1 MSGLDAVFVWHLLR
15 TCELVD
21 VRAHAAVGIL
31 FGLYR
36 QVFFIGARAM
46 PDAEQDD
53 VHNADDVLVLAC
65 VEHEPS
71 LALLDLGNE
80 LVEGLGL
87 AFAKVFG
94 DYAVVGKHLLDV
106 FRASFDHRV
115 EFLSIQVPYL
125 RVIDEFR
132 LRALGLAPPLE
143 IVGLLGMFVVHLET
157 SRDVLVGHAQIS
169 LWVDVFFG
177 LRVLKALHELTT
189 ALTDAGIG
197 TSFLDLRHEIL
208 VEGLQRLCRRLD
220 GSEEGVVDGSPGRKA
235 RLLVPFEGSLQ
246 ETLAV
251 LATPVR
257 DLHLLNPDVFLPL
270 EREATC
276 HHAENDDSETP
287 NVNFQAVVQLVELRT
302 PVRLRAT
309 FRLQTF
315 AFGQVNHS
323 AEIAE
328 VDAATRVFE
337 IHPILQVVVA
347 LQIAM
352 HHVALVKPVHTLE
365 HHLAHVLDDRNGDHA
380 LRLPM
385 ELHAFNHVATPVNLE
400 HHAHED
406 LLVVDIVQ
414 LHDARVRQLLQH
426 VDLLPDL
433 NQRGL
438 HLVNH
443 LHGKLLI

>member
-1 MSGLDAVFVWHLLR
+1 MSGRMRPSAYFSACIVRYFLLAPEPCPMRSKMTSTTR
-15 TCELVD
+15 TTFLCLLASSMS
-21 VRAHAAVGIL
+21 RAWPCLIS
-31 FGLYR
+31 
-36 QVFFIGARAM
+36 
-46 PDAEQDD
+46 ET
-53 VHNADDVLVLAC
+53 NSSKVLAWPLPKFSVTMLWLVSIC
-65 VEHEPS
+65 LMFSGLVS
-71 LALLDLGNE
+71 TIALNSS
-80 LVEGLGL
+80 
-87 AFAKVFG
+87 AFK
-94 DYAVVGKHLLDV
+94 
-106 FRASFDHRV
+106 FRTFESSMNFAS
-115 EFLSIQVPYL
+115 
-125 RVIDEFR
+125 
-132 LRALGLAPPLE
+132 
-143 IVGLLGMFVVHLET
+143 VHLAWLHH
-157 SRDVLVGHAQIS
+157 SKLLVFSACLSYTWKPAATS
-169 LWVDVFFG
+169 LWVTRKFPCGLMSFFG